1 MSNVADDQVEGK
13 PGWFARLR
21 QGLAK
26 TRDGL
31 SSRLDQMFAVGKAID
46 QTLLDEIET
55 CLLYTSPSPRDNT
68 TSRMPSSA

>member
-1 MSNVADDQVEGK
+1 MTNVADDQVEGK

-21 QGLAK
+21 QGLTK

-46 QTLLDEIET
+46 QTLLM
-55 CLLYTSPSPRDNT
+55 R
-68 TSRMPSSA
+68 

>member
-31 SSRLDQMFAVGKAID
+31 SSRLDQMFAG
-46 QTLLDEIET
+46 ER
-55 CLLYTSPSPRDNT
+55 PSTKPCWMR
-68 TSRMPSSA
+68 